1 MIRVGI
7 RGDSAMIRAGL
18 RALVGNDP
26 DLEIVEDYEDCDVL
40 LLSGTPGLGSSPFL
54 ELPLSGPVPSVLVI
68 ADDIDPYRS
77 VLAAAQSGFGLLPA
91 NTAEEEVGAAIR
103 ALAAGLLAG
112 SPQLMRD
119 LFSGAGRG
127 AGRVAGVSQD
137 LQELSRQEL
146 SPREAEVLQL
156 LSLGLV
162 NKEIAA
168 RLEIS
173 EHTVK
178 YHVSSIFAKLE
189 ATNRVEAIREG
200 IRRGLL
206 EL

>member
-54 ELPLSGPVPSVLVI
+54 
-68 ADDIDPYRS
+68 
-77 VLAAAQSGFGLLPA
+77 
-91 NTAEEEVGAAIR
+91 EEEVGAAIR

>member
-18 RALVGNDP
+18 RALVGDDP

-54 ELPLSGPVPSVLVI
+54 ELPLPGPVPSLLVI

-77 VLAAAQSGFGLLPA
+77 VLEAAQSGFGLLPA
-91 NTAEEEVGAAIR
+91 NTAEEEVRAAIR

-112 SPQLMRD
+112 SPQLMRG

-137 LQELSRQEL
+137 LQELSRREL

-156 LSLGLV
+156 LSLGLA
-162 NKEIAA
+162 NKEIAV